1 MKPLFKNITKYTK
14 KSYDEF
20 LIFHKNKYGLRYIIL
35 TSIITALII
44 YCSISSFISK
54 QYVLGLVF
62 ILLIIAFLE
71 YRIYLPI
78 YRYKNAFKKKNEKD
92 KNVFTFSFYNNYFKI
107 DNEKI
112 YYFSLHKIFETE
124 DFFYLYI
131 TKENAALVNKKGF
144 KIGNPDSFSEFIKKK
159 CKFKYYKEDAVQA
172 N

>member
-20 LIFHKNKYGLRYIIL
+20 LVFHKNKYGLKFIIL
-35 TSIITALII
+35 TSILTALLL
-44 YCSISSFISK
+44 YCSITSFISG
-54 QYVLGLVF
+54 QYILGLVF

-92 KNVFTFSFYNNYFKI
+92 KNIFTFSFYKNYFKI
-107 DNEKI
+107 NKERV
-112 YYFSLHKIFETE
+112 YYFKLHKIFETE

-131 TKENAALVNKKGF
+131 TKEHAALVIKKGF
-144 KIGNPDSFSEFIKKK
+144 KIGDSDRFSEFIKNK
-159 CKFKYYKEDAVQA
+159 CKFKYKEDAVQA